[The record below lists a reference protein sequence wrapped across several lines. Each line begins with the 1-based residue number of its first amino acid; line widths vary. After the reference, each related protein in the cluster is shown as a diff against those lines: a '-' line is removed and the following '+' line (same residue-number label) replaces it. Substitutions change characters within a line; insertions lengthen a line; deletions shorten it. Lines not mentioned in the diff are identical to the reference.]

1 MKILIAPNAF
11 KGTMKADE
19 AAGIIQEAIKEVIP
33 ETQFKLCP
41 IADGGDG
48 TFLLLAKA
56 LKLPVYE
63 QVALDPLGRPVIG
76 CYSVDSKSSKA
87 FLDVSTVSGVKW
99 LAEEERDPFTTCTYG
114 TGELIRAAVER
125 GANHIK
131 LGLGGSAT
139 IDMGLG
145 ILRALE
151 YVFLDAMGREV
162 SMFSPG
168 FLGKIKHIQR
178 PVVKRELKFTLI
190 CDVNNPFFGP
200 EGAVPVFGPQKG
212 LLTQDQGKLEEATE
226 DFYRL
231 LRQKSQTELVD
242 RPYFGAAGGIGLGL
256 SAFFPTEMVK
266 GPDFFFEKVDMA
278 KKIDWA
284 DLVITGEGR
293 YDSQS
298 SSGKGSFEL
307 LKLCQAKG
315 KKINLITS
323 GDTPGEGFAKTIFL
337 PPLPHKGDSDAAK
350 AFLFQAV
357 KDHFAKEQN
366 KS

>member
-19 AAGIIQEAIKEVIP
+19 AAGIIKEAIEKVVP

-76 CYSVDSKSSKA
+76 CYSVDSTSSKA

-139 IDMGLG
+139 IDMGIG
-145 ILRALE
+145 ILRALG
-151 YVFLDAMGREV
+151 YMFLDMMGREI

-168 FLGKIKHIQR
+168 YLGKIRHIQR
-178 PVVKRELKFTLI
+178 PVKKRELKFTLI
-190 CDVNNPFFGP
+190 CDVNNPFFGQD
-200 EGAVPVFGPQKG
+200 GAVAVFGPQKG
-212 LLTQDQGKLEEATE
+212 LLPEDQGKLEEASKE
-226 DFYRL
+226 FYEL
-231 LRQKSQTELVD
+231 LRQKSQNPLED

-256 SAFFPTEMVK
+256 SAFYPTELVK
-266 GPDFFFEKVDMA
+266 GPDFFFEKVGMA
-278 KKIDWA
+278 NKVDWA

-298 SSGKGSFEL
+298 SAGKGSFEL
-307 LKLCQAKG
+307 MKHCHAKG
-315 KKINLITS
+315 KKIYLITS

-337 PPLPHKGDSDAAK
+337 PPLPHKGDSDAAR
-350 AFLFQAV
+350 ALLYRAV
-357 KDHFAKEQN
+357 KDQFGIEQ
-366 KS
+366 SQG